1 MCTIKTSFAEIIFC
15 FLKVSDLFIVVII
28 IFLEEMEQVAP
39 WIVLCRVIE
48 PCYPQ
53 AGNGRPSGGDGADAA
68 DLFSAQR
75 FTL

>member
-1 MCTIKTSFAEIIFC
+1 M
-15 FLKVSDLFIVVII
+15 
-28 IFLEEMEQVAP
+28 FLEEMGQVAP
-39 WIVLCRVIE
+39 WSVLCGVIE
-48 PCYPQ
+48 PCYSQ